1 MVAFPGCVTGSVS
14 AAARLIRSA
23 MHLWAPLWVAL
34 GSPLGGT
41 VSPRVSLGSMSA
53 VSREELPP
61 LESPPNRDALEMP
74 PIEMPPIE
82 MPLSEVQCEHA
93 IQPSNAS
100 GRRQLARSRLVRVMA
115 RGQVGVRVI
124 GLGLG

>member
-1 MVAFPGCVTGSVS
+1 M
-14 AAARLIRSA
+14 
-23 MHLWAPLWVAL
+23 
-34 GSPLGGT
+34 
-41 VSPRVSLGSMSA
+41 
-53 VSREELPP
+53 SREELPP

>member
-23 MHLWAPLWVAL
+23 MHLWSPLWVAL

-61 LESPPNRDALEMP
+61 LESPPNRDAL
-74 PIEMPPIE
+74 EMPPIE

>member
-1 MVAFPGCVTGSVS
+1 LVAFPGCVTGSVS

-74 PIEMPPIE
+74 PIEMP
-82 MPLSEVQCEHA
+82 LSEVQCEHA